1 VPAAGWAVIVSNA
14 SKGRA
19 PIILS
24 RNLAG
29 CWERRA
35 GLAGIL
41 THLEGKAPYKAMIAA
56 LTANR

>member
-1 VPAAGWAVIVSNA
+1 MIVSDA
-14 SKGRA
+14 SKERA

-29 CWERRA
+29 CRERRA